1 MKLRSA
7 SLIFILSVTCFAT
20 TVVPASI
27 EHLTRESTNVVR
39 ARAMNSVS
47 TWDGAHRRIYTL
59 TRFQTLQ
66 AMKGSLGPT
75 FVVKRLGGQAGG
87 YTMKVAGI
95 HPWQDGEETVL
106 FLRPD
111 IDRTFVVTALMQGD
125 FRVHRNGATA
135 TVSNGVQGVK
145 KIGTSGEVGEFRG
158 ARMTLDE
165 LSRRV
170 RQAAAK

>member
-7 SLIFILSVTCFAT
+7 SLIFVLSVTCFAT

-39 ARAMNSVS
+39 ARALSSVA
-47 TWDGAHRRIYTL
+47 TWDNAHRRIYTL

-66 AMKGSLGPT
+66 TMKGSLGPT
-75 FVVKRLGGQAGG
+75 FVVKRLGGHAGG
-87 YTMKVAGI
+87 YTMKVAGVR
-95 HPWQDGEETVL
+95 PWRDGEETVL

-125 FRVHRNGATA
+125 FRVHRDGAA
-135 TVSNGVQGVK
+135 PPTVSNGVQGIK
-145 KIGTSGEVGEFRG
+145 KISASGEVSEFGG

-170 RQAAAK
+170 KQAAK